1 MWSKGWIT
9 KWIPKKGFNSSFCQ
23 LISAEYRP
31 PKIYYKQTY
40 LFLIINSILK
50 SVEPIQNTQKAIRFL
65 HTEKWNHSTSNSSK
79 VINNV

>member
-1 MWSKGWIT
+1 M
-9 KWIPKKGFNSSFCQ
+9 KWFPEKGFSSSFNQ
-23 LISAEYRP
+23 LISVEYKP
-31 PKIYYKQTY
+31 PKTYYKQTY

-65 HTEKWNHSTSNSSK
+65 HTEKWNHSTNNTSR